1 MPNVISGVRPTMKL
15 SLIVLLL
22 ASFLLSQPG
31 CRSIDTRADK
41 APVNKCQEDL
51 KRIPEIATL
60 LKSRVRAEG
69 EEDEK
74 PLKGLEVA
82 LTINGMIRSQSNF
95 DDDID
100 NSCES
105 ENTRENFEKVLT
117 ALKQNNMPPT
127 VDFLVGRLI
136 DHGLLE
142 IWLQSGNLAGNMTYS
157 RVKARKRTAQDF
169 LDDVARNDEVLL
181 ELWKKFPPKQK
192 YFRYPRLKLSK
203 DEQNREEIKT
213 FLKQK
218 GYLDAPAT
226 IDARDRKFSELYC
239 AAQARGDQ
247 DCVNLMKAKF
257 KSFLLDTTLR
267 ARAAARSRVGYD
279 VKHILMIGANQFTC
293 DNLGEMLAYYR
304 SLGAHFISLDEALKD
319 PLYSIVDEKGKPA
332 ARAIMREVKRRQLAG
347 SE

>member
-1 MPNVISGVRPTMKL
+1 
-15 SLIVLLL
+15 
-22 ASFLLSQPG
+22 
-31 CRSIDTRADK
+31 
-41 APVNKCQEDL
+41 
-51 KRIPEIATL
+51 
-60 LKSRVRAEG
+60 
-69 EEDEK
+69 
-74 PLKGLEVA
+74 VA
-82 LTINGMIRSQSNF
+82 LTINGMIRSQTNF
-95 DDDID
+95 DEDID

-105 ENTRENFEKVLT
+105 ENSRENFDKLLNT
-117 ALKQNNMPPT
+117 LKQNNMPAT
-127 VDFLVGRLI
+127 VDFLVGRVI
-136 DHGLLE
+136 DRGLLE
-142 IWLQSGNLAGNMTYS
+142 VWLQSGNLAGNMTYS

-203 DEQNREEIKT
+203 DEESREEIKT

-257 KSFLLDTTLR
+257 KSLLLDTTLR
-267 ARAAARSRVGYD
+267 ARAAAKSRAGYD

-293 DNLGEMLAYYR
+293 DNLGELLAYYR

-319 PLYSIVDEKGKPA
+319 PIYSIVDEKGKPA
-332 ARAIMREVKRRQLAG
+332 ARTIMREVKRRQLAG